1 MDTLSLEQRIVKA
14 ARSWRGTRFA
24 HQGRRK
30 ASAGDAGAVDCLGL
44 LAGVAQEL
52 ALMGRDG
59 TSLHTHDVLSYS
71 KSPDGWLLKERL
83 SALLC
88 EVSTPHAGCV
98 ALFMLDAM
106 PQHLAILSDYAP
118 GGVMGMIHA
127 YAPARAVVEHRL
139 DDLWQK
145 NIVSLYTCAYPPL
158 PSPSRERV
166 G

>member
-1 MDTLSLEQRIVKA
+1 MDTFSLEQNIVMA

-30 ASAGDAGAVDCLGL
+30 ASAGDAGGVDCLGL

-52 ALMGRDG
+52 ALVGRDG
-59 TSLHTHDVLSYS
+59 APLHTHDVLSYS

-83 SALLC
+83 SALLY
-88 EVSTPHAGCV
+88 EVSTPRAGCV
-98 ALFMLDAM
+98 ALFTLDAM

-118 GGVMGMIHA
+118 TGVLGMIHA

-139 DDLWQK
+139 DEHWQK
-145 NIVSLYTCAYPPL
+145 NIVCLYACAYPSL
-158 PSPSRERV
+158 PSPLRERV